1 MVAIRPVD
9 AGALGQALDVY
20 RECEDFLALGPE
32 PKASA
37 EMVLNDMLL
46 SSKEGGVFCGAFDD
60 EGRMLAVVNYQH
72 SGYGGSP
79 DAAFISLLIVRQ
91 SQRGK
96 GIGRAI
102 LQQVED
108 IILQGAAIRHILTAV
123 QENNP
128 AALRFWNRMGYS
140 TLSGP
145 HAQPD
150 GTTVFY
156 MEKRVRDR

>member
-1 MVAIRPVD
+1 MVSIRPVD
-9 AGALGQALDVY
+9 TAALDQVLDVY

-37 EMVLNDMLL
+37 KMVLRDMLL
-46 SSKEGGVFCGAFDD
+46 SSKQGGVFCGAFDD
-60 EGRMLAVVNYQH
+60 AGRMLAVVDYLH
-72 SGYGGSP
+72 SGHGGSP
-79 DAAFISLLIVRQ
+79 EAAFVSLLMVRQ

-102 LQQVED
+102 LRQVED
-108 IILQGAAIRHILTAV
+108 IMLQDAAIRQIFTAV

-140 TLSGP
+140 TVSGP

-156 MEKRVRDR
+156 MKKRVRDQ